1 MKIKCSFKEK
11 LRWSC
16 LKQEQL
22 RYEHEKAGDRIV
34 QVTGFVIFYSVFSE
48 EDSFL
53 FSRMK
58 SSTSC

>member
-1 MKIKCSFKEK
+1 MKIECSFKEK

-22 RYEHEKAGDRIV
+22 RYEHEKAGTRIV
-34 QVTGFVIFYSVFSE
+34 QVTGFVDFYFSFSK
-48 EDSFL
+48 EDSLL
-53 FSRMK
+53 FIRMK